1 MTCRSNRFDPQGRAS
16 QVPPM
21 SEVTQIL
28 QAIAAG
34 DPDAASQLLPLV
46 YDELRRLAAAHLA
59 REKPGQTLD
68 ATALV
73 HEAWLRLAGGQP
85 FTSRSHFLRAAAE
98 AMRRILVDHARA
110 RNADKRGG
118 GWTRVEL
125 ADWHKVAQAPEQ
137 VLALS
142 EALERLAALEPRK
155 AELVTLRFFGGL
167 SMPQAADAL
176 GVSLPTAERW
186 WAFAR
191 SWLYTDLLGPED
203 RKSVV

>member
-1 MTCRSNRFDPQGRAS
+1 
-16 QVPPM
+16 M
-21 SEVTQIL
+21 SDVTRIL
-28 QAIAAG
+28 SALDAG
-34 DPDAASQLLPLV
+34 DSRAAQQLLPLV
-46 YDELRRLAAAHLA
+46 YDELRRLAAAQLA
-59 REKPGQTLD
+59 REKPGHTLD

-73 HEAWLRLAGGQP
+73 HEAWVRLTGGQP
-85 FTSRSHFLRAAAE
+85 FESRSHFFRASAE

-110 RNADKRGG
+110 RTAGKRGG
-118 GWTRVEL
+118 RWTRVEL

-142 EALERLAALEPRK
+142 EALDRLAAAEPRK

-167 SMPQAADAL
+167 SMPEAADAL

-191 SWLYTDLLGPED
+191 SWLYTELLGADADGPRD
-203 RKSVV
+203 P

>member
-1 MTCRSNRFDPQGRAS
+1 
-16 QVPPM
+16 M

-28 QAIAAG
+28 HAIAEG

-46 YDELRRLAAAHLA
+46 YDELRRLAAAQMA
-59 REKPGQTLD
+59 REKPWHTLD

-73 HEAWLRLAGGQP
+73 HEAWMRLAGDQP
-85 FTSRSHFLRAAAE
+85 FESRSHFFRASAE
-98 AMRRILVDHARA
+98 AMRRILVDYARA

-118 GWTRVEL
+118 RWNRVEL
-125 ADWHKVAQAPEQ
+125 ADWHKFAQAPEQ

-142 EALERLAALEPRK
+142 EALDRFAASEPRK

-167 SMPQAADAL
+167 TMPEAADAL

-191 SWLYTDLLGPED
+191 SWLYTELLGSEGENSQKP
-203 RKSVV
+203 

>member
-1 MTCRSNRFDPQGRAS
+1 MGD
-16 QVPPM
+16 
-21 SEVTQIL
+21 VTQIL
-28 QAIAAG
+28 NAIEQG
-34 DPDAASQLLPLV
+34 DPHAGAQLLPLV
-46 YDELRRLAAAHLA
+46 YDELRRLAAAHMA
-59 REKPGQTLD
+59 REKPGHTLD
-68 ATALV
+68 TTALV
-73 HEAWLRLAGGQP
+73 HEAWMRLTGGQQ
-85 FTSRSHFLRAAAE
+85 FESRSHFLRASAE

-125 ADWHKVAQAPEQ
+125 ADWQKVSQAPEQ

-142 EALERLAALEPRK
+142 EALDCFAVAEPRK

-167 SMPQAADAL
+167 SMPETADAL

-191 SWLYTDLLGPED
+191 SWLYTELLDPEGDDSPGP
-203 RKSVV
+203 

>member
-1 MTCRSNRFDPQGRAS
+1 MN
-16 QVPPM
+16 
-21 SEVTQIL
+21 EVTRIL
-28 QAIAAG
+28 SAIEAG
-34 DPDAASQLLPLV
+34 DPQAAQQLLPLV
-46 YDELRRLAAAHLA
+46 YDELRRLAAAHMA

-73 HEAWLRLAGGQP
+73 HEAWMRLADGQQ
-85 FTSRSHFLRAAAE
+85 FENRSHFFRAAAE

-118 GWTRVEL
+118 KWNRVEL
-125 ADWHKVAQAPEQ
+125 ADWHRITQVPEQ
-137 VLALS
+137 LLALN
-142 EALERLAALEPRK
+142 EALDRFAEIEPRK

-167 SMPQAADAL
+167 SMPQAAETL

-191 SWLYTDLLGPED
+191 SWLYTELLEAGGENS
-203 RKSVV
+203 RNT